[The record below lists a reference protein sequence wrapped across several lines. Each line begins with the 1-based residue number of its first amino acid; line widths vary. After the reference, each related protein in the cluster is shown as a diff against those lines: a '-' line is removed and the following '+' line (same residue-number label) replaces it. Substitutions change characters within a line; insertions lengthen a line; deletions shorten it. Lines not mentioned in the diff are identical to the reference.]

1 MLRYLSKPKAP
12 KRRNWCIFIGP
23 KIIIPK
29 TSVSLSLLSAHDDK
43 TLAMLLKRGDRDVFT
58 EIYRRY
64 WDKLYLLAYSHLK
77 SESATEEI
85 VQEVFFS
92 LWKKKEQLDIELLS
106 AYLATMTRHAVYKR
120 LARDKRQ
127 VEVETHAA
135 RQLEMQTNELRTMD
149 NRNLLDIIE
158 KLSNVLPEK
167 CRLVFIHSKLLDKS
181 IEEVAA
187 TLQISIKTAEA
198 HLTKAL
204 KIVRNRMD
212 DIT

>member
-1 MLRYLSKPKAP
+1 MIQLS
-12 KRRNWCIFIGP
+12 
-23 KIIIPK
+23 
-29 TSVSLSLLSAHDDK
+29 TYDDNAL
-43 TLAMLLKRGDRDVFT
+43 TILLKKGDRDAFA

-64 WDKLYLLAYSHLK
+64 WDKLYVFAYSHLR
-77 SESATEEI
+77 SESATEEM

-120 LARDKRQ
+120 LARVKRQ
-127 VEVETHAA
+127 TEVEANAA
-135 RQLEMQTNELRTMD
+135 LGLATQTNEIGTMD

-158 KLSNVLPEK
+158 KLSNLLPEK
-167 CRLVFIHSKLLDKS
+167 CRLVFIHNKLLDKS

-187 TLQISIKTAEA
+187 TLQISVKTAEG

-204 KIVRNRMD
+204 KIVRNKIGDM
-212 DIT
+212 T